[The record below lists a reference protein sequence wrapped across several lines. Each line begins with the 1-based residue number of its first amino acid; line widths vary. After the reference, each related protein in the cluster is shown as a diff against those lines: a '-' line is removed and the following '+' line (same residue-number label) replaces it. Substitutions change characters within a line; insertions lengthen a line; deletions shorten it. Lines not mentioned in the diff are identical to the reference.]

1 MWIGKGERAPAALSG
16 PRPAIAAAGDEMEEL
31 FLYFTFVYDWVNVLQ
46 LIAVSFSAVLVL
58 SSLSLTGRGLM
69 RFGIQAACVFAAETL
84 FNWLLFYLSHY
95 LKWLA
100 GINFPLAHLIVI
112 AVYAAFV
119 SRYNIKSRFVLSATV
134 FVTAIVMAE
143 LGTQCMRLFAS
154 GGGVMR
160 IFAAG
165 ADVLIVGF
173 AVLINLRSIHI
184 YDNIPKTSVAS
195 IITVAAASTALV
207 LVAEVDSVA
216 NNMTAD
222 GNLCLML
229 LYIYL
234 VTVAAYII
242 TYHHCT
248 DHNAKL
254 VLEVDKKL
262 MEADIKMLSLSEQVA
277 EEMKASHGADFEFIF
292 VDDGSKDKT
301 LSIARELH
309 KQDAR
314 VRYIS
319 FSRNFGKEAGI
330 LAGLKAAKGD
340 YVAMMDADLQDP
352 PALLPQMLD
361 ALLQEDYDCAATRR
375 TNRKGEP
382 PIRSFFARMFY
393 KIINRLSDADIVD
406 GARDYRLMRRRMVD
420 AILALPEYNRF
431 SKGIFGW
438 VGFKTKWLEYVNVE
452 RVAGETK
459 WSFWKLFL
467 YSLEGIVAFTTAPL
481 ALASLIG
488 IIFCVLAF
496 VMILFII
503 VRTLLFGDPTSGW
516 PSLVCIIFLCSGVQ
530 LFCMGVLGQYL
541 AKTYMEVKH
550 RPVYIVRETEQDEA
564 E

>member
-1 MWIGKGERAPAALSG
+1 
-16 PRPAIAAAGDEMEEL
+16 
-31 FLYFTFVYDWVNVLQ
+31 
-46 LIAVSFSAVLVL
+46 
-58 SSLSLTGRGLM
+58 
-69 RFGIQAACVFAAETL
+69 
-84 FNWLLFYLSHY
+84 
-95 LKWLA
+95 
-100 GINFPLAHLIVI
+100 
-112 AVYAAFV
+112 
-119 SRYNIKSRFVLSATV
+119 
-134 FVTAIVMAE
+134 
-143 LGTQCMRLFAS
+143 
-154 GGGVMR
+154 
-160 IFAAG
+160 
-165 ADVLIVGF
+165 
-173 AVLINLRSIHI
+173 
-184 YDNIPKTSVAS
+184 
-195 IITVAAASTALV
+195 
-207 LVAEVDSVA
+207 
-216 NNMTAD
+216 
-222 GNLCLML
+222 ML
-229 LYIYL
+229 LSIVVPCY
-234 VTVAAYII
+234 
-242 TYHHCT
+242 
-248 DHNAKL
+248 N
-254 VLEVDKKL
+254 EQ
-262 MEADIKMLSLSEQVA
+262 EALPYFYKEICRVA
-277 EEMKASHGADFEFIF
+277 EEMKSSHGADFEFIF

-309 KQDAR
+309 KQDER

-330 LAGLKAAKGD
+330 LAGLEAAKGD

-352 PALLPQMLD
+352 PALLPRMLD
-361 ALLQEDYDCAATRR
+361 ALLEEDYDCAATRR

-406 GARDYRLMRRRMVD
+406 GARDYRLMHRRMVD

>member
-1 MWIGKGERAPAALSG
+1 MLISLVVPCYN
-16 PRPAIAAAGDEMEEL
+16 EEE
-31 FLYFTFVYDWVNVLQ
+31 
-46 LIAVSFSAVLVL
+46 A
-58 SSLSLTGRGLM
+58 M
-69 RFGIQAACVFAAETL
+69 P
-84 FNWLLFYLSHY
+84 LFY
-95 LKWLA
+95 KEA
-100 GINFPLAHLIVI
+100 
-112 AVYAAFV
+112 
-119 SRYNIKSRFVLSATV
+119 SR
-134 FVTAIVMAE
+134 
-143 LGTQCMRLFAS
+143 
-154 GGGVMR
+154 
-160 IFAAG
+160 
-165 ADVLIVGF
+165 
-173 AVLINLRSIHI
+173 
-184 YDNIPKTSVAS
+184 
-195 IITVAAASTALV
+195 VAA
-207 LVAEVDSVA
+207 
-216 NNMTAD
+216 
-222 GNLCLML
+222 
-229 LYIYL
+229 
-234 VTVAAYII
+234 
-242 TYHHCT
+242 
-248 DHNAKL
+248 
-254 VLEVDKKL
+254 
-262 MEADIKMLSLSEQVA
+262 Q
-277 EEMKASHGADFEFIF
+277 MKESHGADFEFIF
-292 VDDGSKDKT
+292 VDDGSKDGT
-301 LSIARELH
+301 LRVARQLH
-309 KQDAR
+309 DADPR
-314 VRYIS
+314 VRYVS

-330 LAGLKAAKGD
+330 YAGLQAAKGD
-340 YVAMMDADLQDP
+340 YVATLDADLQDP

-361 ALLQEDYDCAATRR
+361 TLLTGDWDCAATRR

-541 AKTYMEVKH
+541 AKTYMEVKR

>member
-1 MWIGKGERAPAALSG
+1 
-16 PRPAIAAAGDEMEEL
+16 
-31 FLYFTFVYDWVNVLQ
+31 
-46 LIAVSFSAVLVL
+46 
-58 SSLSLTGRGLM
+58 
-69 RFGIQAACVFAAETL
+69 
-84 FNWLLFYLSHY
+84 
-95 LKWLA
+95 
-100 GINFPLAHLIVI
+100 
-112 AVYAAFV
+112 
-119 SRYNIKSRFVLSATV
+119 
-134 FVTAIVMAE
+134 
-143 LGTQCMRLFAS
+143 
-154 GGGVMR
+154 
-160 IFAAG
+160 
-165 ADVLIVGF
+165 
-173 AVLINLRSIHI
+173 
-184 YDNIPKTSVAS
+184 
-195 IITVAAASTALV
+195 
-207 LVAEVDSVA
+207 
-216 NNMTAD
+216 
-222 GNLCLML
+222 ML
-229 LYIYL
+229 LSIVVPCY
-234 VTVAAYII
+234 
-242 TYHHCT
+242 
-248 DHNAKL
+248 N
-254 VLEVDKKL
+254 EQ
-262 MEADIKMLSLSEQVA
+262 EALPYFYKEICRVA
-277 EEMKASHGADFEFIF
+277 EEMKSSHGADFEFIF

-330 LAGLKAAKGD
+330 LAGLEAAKGD

-352 PALLPQMLD
+352 PALLPRMLD
-361 ALLQEDYDCAATRR
+361 ALLEEDYDCAATRR

-550 RPVYIVRETEQDEA
+550 RPVYIVRETERDEA